1 MNNKLLVIGTMA
13 YDAIETP
20 FGKTGRILGGCA
32 TYIGLAASQF
42 DTQCGLVSVIGDD
55 FEDIHLD
62 LLKGVGLD
70 LAGVVSIPGEKTF
83 FWSGKYHNDL
93 NSRTTLETQL
103 NVLTKFKP
111 IVPDHFKDAS
121 IVLLGNLDPNLQLE
135 VLDQMEAKP
144 SLVVMDTMNF
154 WIESYRDKLDE
165 VIGRVDVISINDEE
179 ARQITETHSLVEA
192 AQKLHAMGPSY
203 VIIKKGEHGALLFH
217 DQKIFCAPALPL
229 KEVFDPTGA
238 GDSFIGGFVGHLS
251 QSARISFEEMK
262 AATIMG
268 SAMASFTVQKFG
280 TKSLEEL
287 TPSSLKERIIAFKS
301 LTEFEIEL
309 T

>member
-1 MNNKLLVIGTMA
+1 MNNKLLIIGTMA

-55 FEDIHLD
+55 FEDTHID

-111 IVPDHFKDAS
+111 VVPDHFKDAS

-135 VLDQMEAKP
+135 VLDQMETKP

-229 KEVFDPTGA
+229 EEVFDPTGA

-301 LTEFEIEL
+301 LTEFEI
-309 T
+309 

>member
-1 MNNKLLVIGTMA
+1 MA

-55 FEDIHLD
+55 FEDTHLD

-70 LAGVVSIPGEKTF
+70 LAGVVSILGEKTF

-111 IVPDHFKDAS
+111 VVPDHFKDAS

>member
-55 FEDIHLD
+55 FEDTHLD

-111 IVPDHFKDAS
+111 VVPDHFKDAS

>member
-1 MNNKLLVIGTMA
+1 MNNKLLVIGTIA

-55 FEDIHLD
+55 FEDTHID

-70 LAGVVSIPGEKTF
+70 LAGVVSILGEKTF

-111 IVPDHFKDAS
+111 VVPDHFKDAS

-135 VLDQMEAKP
+135 VLDQMETKP

-192 AQKLHAMGPSY
+192 AQKLHVMGPSY

-229 KEVFDPTGA
+229 EEVFDPTGA

>member
-55 FEDIHLD
+55 FEDTHLD

-154 WIESYRDKLDE
+154 WIDSYRDKLDE

-229 KEVFDPTGA
+229 EEVFDPTGA

>member
-1 MNNKLLVIGTMA
+1 MA

-55 FEDIHLD
+55 FEDTHLD

-111 IVPDHFKDAS
+111 VVPDHFKDAS

>member
-1 MNNKLLVIGTMA
+1 MA

-55 FEDIHLD
+55 FEDTHLD

-229 KEVFDPTGA
+229 EEVFDPTGA

>member
-1 MNNKLLVIGTMA
+1 MNNKLLVIGTIA

-55 FEDIHLD
+55 FEDTHID

-70 LAGVVSIPGEKTF
+70 LAGVVSILGEKTF

-111 IVPDHFKDAS
+111 VVPDHFKDAS
-121 IVLLGNLDPNLQLE
+121 IVLLVNLDPNLQLE
-135 VLDQMEAKP
+135 VLDQMETKP

-192 AQKLHAMGPSY
+192 AQKLHVMGPSY

-217 DQKIFCAPALPL
+217 DQKIFCSPALPL
-229 KEVFDPTGA
+229 EEVFDPTGA

-287 TPSSLKERIIAFKS
+287 TPFSLKERIIAFKS
-301 LTEFEIEL
+301 LTEFEI
-309 T
+309 

>member
-1 MNNKLLVIGTMA
+1 M
-13 YDAIETP
+13 
-20 FGKTGRILGGCA
+20 
-32 TYIGLAASQF
+32 
-42 DTQCGLVSVIGDD
+42 
-55 FEDIHLD
+55 
-62 LLKGVGLD
+62 
-70 LAGVVSIPGEKTF
+70 
-83 FWSGKYHNDL
+83 
-93 NSRTTLETQL
+93 
-103 NVLTKFKP
+103 TKFKP

-203 VIIKKGEHGALLFH
+203 AIIKKGEHGALLFH

-229 KEVFDPTGA
+229 EEVFDPTGA

>member
-55 FEDIHLD
+55 FEDTHLD

-111 IVPDHFKDAS
+111 VVPDHFKDAS

-154 WIESYRDKLDE
+154 WIDSYRDKLDE

-229 KEVFDPTGA
+229 EEVFDPTGA